1 MGAIMN
7 GRVEVIVGG
16 MYGGKSEELIR
27 RLRRAVIAKQS
38 VVCFKPAIDTRYHE
52 TDVASHAGAAFP
64 AIPVSDIHT
73 MYATATAANAVVVGI
88 DEVQFF
94 DEGIVDVVRSLA
106 GAGIRVVVAG
116 LDLDYRGIPFGPV
129 PHLLAEAEDIMKVH
143 AVCTVCGRD
152 ASRSQRLTRESQTVL
167 VGGAEAYEARC
178 RAHWTPHPVVTP
190 VPAGIPTPDGGSTLD
205 VFEG

>member
-1 MGAIMN
+1 MN

-94 DEGIVDVVRSLA
+94 DDGIVEVIRTLA
-106 GAGIRVVVAG
+106 GNGMRVIAAG
-116 LDLDYRGIPFGPV
+116 LDLDYRGVPFGPM
-129 PHLLAEAEDIMKVH
+129 PHLLAEAEEIMKVH

-152 ASRSQRLTRESQTVL
+152 ASRSQRLTRDTDTIVI
-167 VGGAEAYEARC
+167 GGAESYEARC
-178 RAHWTPHPVVTP
+178 RSHWTPYPVVHATP
-190 VPAGIPTPDGGSTLD
+190 ATGIDLPEGGTTLD